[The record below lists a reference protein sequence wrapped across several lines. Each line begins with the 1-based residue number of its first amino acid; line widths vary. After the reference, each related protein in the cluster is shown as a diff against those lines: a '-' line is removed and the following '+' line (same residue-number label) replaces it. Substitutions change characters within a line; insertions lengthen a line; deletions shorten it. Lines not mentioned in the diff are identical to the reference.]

1 MGAPPIWT
9 TVPAEDGSSGWEVY
23 NPEVPAT
30 APPHTAAPAPTVTAA
45 DPAQTIVEH
54 HVTHRAR
61 VPDHHRR
68 QPAHRETVVKAEP
81 TGAVLATATATQA
94 SYDSILLLTALCVA
108 IACFAVGATPTDLI
122 RWRRGAIFVAYRRKS
137 VTVAGGLFLLAAAI
151 LLATH

>member
-1 MGAPPIWT
+1 MVAGRENVVFLLESGRRIPHLEHPCRRKRLDAP
-9 TVPAEDGSSGWEVY
+9 
-23 NPEVPAT
+23 
-30 APPHTAAPAPTVTAA
+30 
-45 DPAQTIVEH
+45 
-54 HVTHRAR
+54 
-61 VPDHHRR
+61 HRR

-94 SYDSILLLTALCVA
+94 SYDSILLLTGLCVA

>member
-1 MGAPPIWT
+1 MRASLGRGGESADEPKPLAVGAPPIWT

-30 APPHTAAPAPTVTAA
+30 APPHTAA
-45 DPAQTIVEH
+45 
-54 HVTHRAR
+54 
-61 VPDHHRR
+61 
-68 QPAHRETVVKAEP
+68 AHRETVVKAEP